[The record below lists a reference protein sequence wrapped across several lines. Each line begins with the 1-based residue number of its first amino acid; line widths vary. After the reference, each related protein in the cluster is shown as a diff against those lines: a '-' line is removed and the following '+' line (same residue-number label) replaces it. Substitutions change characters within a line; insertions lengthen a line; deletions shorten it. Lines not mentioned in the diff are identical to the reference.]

1 MKRLLILGS
10 TGSIGTQALDVVSRA
25 GDAFEIVGL
34 SAERSYEALVAQ
46 ARAHGV
52 RRVALSDP
60 HAAAR
65 ASEAWTD
72 GEVLAGPEG
81 LVRLVAEADADLV
94 LNAIVGS
101 AGLGPTIVALTEGVD
116 VALAN
121 KESLVVGGDLVTALA
136 EATGAQLLPI
146 DSEHT
151 AMHHLLTG
159 EPPGVVERLVITAS
173 GGPFRGRSRASL
185 AGVTVEQALKHP
197 TWSMGGKITIDSAT
211 LMNKGLELMEAH
223 HLFGTPYDRIDVVVH
238 PQSIVHSLVQLCD
251 GSTKAHLGYPDM
263 RVAIGYAL
271 HYPER
276 ADLPIPPLDLVALGK
291 LEFEAPDLAAFPC
304 LRLAREAAQAGGTAP
319 CALNA
324 ANEVAVHAFLTGRL
338 AFTGIPAVIESVLDT
353 LGAARVHDFEALYVT
368 DSEARALAGELI
380 EEGAVA

>member
-1 MKRLLILGS
+1 VKRLLILGA
-10 TGSIGTQALDVVSRA
+10 TGSIGKQALDVVARSPEQ
-25 GDAFEIVGL
+25 FQLVGL
-34 SAERSYEALVAQ
+34 SAARDHLTLVTQ
-46 ARAHGV
+46 AIEHGV
-52 RRVALSDP
+52 TRVALSDP
-60 HAAAR
+60 DAAAR
-65 ASEAWTD
+65 AAEAWTG

-81 LVRLVAEADADLV
+81 LVRLVAESGADLV

-121 KESLVVGGDLVTALA
+121 KESLVVGGELVTALA

-238 PQSIVHSLVQLCD
+238 PQSIIHALVQLCD
-251 GSTKAHLGYPDM
+251 GSTKAHMGYPDM

-271 HYPER
+271 HHPDR
-276 ADLPIPPLDLVALGK
+276 ADLPIPNLDLVQLGR
-291 LEFEAPDLAAFPC
+291 LEFEAPDLEAFPC
-304 LRLAREAAQAGGTAP
+304 LRLAREAAVAGGTAP

-324 ANEVAVHAFLTGRL
+324 ANEVAVHAFLNGRL
-338 AFTGIPAVIESVLDT
+338 GFTGIPAVIASVLDT
-353 LGAARVHDFEALYVT
+353 LGASRVHDFEALYVT

-380 EEGAVA
+380 EEVAA